1 MFIELWNKFMYV
13 GKYVD
18 SVEEMNEIE
27 DYWVIVVYN
36 IIVIGNL

>member
-1 MFIELWNKFMYV
+1 MYV